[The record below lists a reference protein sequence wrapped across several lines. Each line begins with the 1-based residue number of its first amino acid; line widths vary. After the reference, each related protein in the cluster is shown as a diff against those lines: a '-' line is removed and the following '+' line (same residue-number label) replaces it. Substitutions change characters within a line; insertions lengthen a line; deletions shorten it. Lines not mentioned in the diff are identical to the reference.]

1 MIIIADNS
9 PISVLLSIDCVFI
22 LPQLFGKI
30 YVTPQVVQEM
40 KNYTTYAEAT
50 AQLLQEPWIEVIAPQ
65 DNDFVIALQ
74 KTLDLGEASSIALA
88 KELQADLLLIDER
101 KGRNVAQNLGINI
114 TGAIGVLLRAKLQGL
129 IPSLKDK
136 LDLAKVNNTFRFSDK
151 IYQEVLKQ
159 ASEI

>member
-1 MIIIADNS
+1 MGG
-9 PISVLLSIDCVFI
+9 ISISQLRAKATIMKQKYGIKVIFIDY
-22 LPQLFGKI
+22 LQLMSGQGKSN
-30 YVTPQVVQEM
+30 QNREQEVSLISRSL
-40 KNYTTYAEAT
+40 K
-50 AQLLQEPWIEVIAPQ
+50 
-65 DNDFVIALQ
+65 
-74 KTLDLGEASSIALA
+74 SLA